1 MERPLTIDTSLVG
14 TYTVA
19 YKVKLLDTDGNEIDK
34 VIMSTLDDDTFTW
47 TVKSPCTRD
56 RITIQRKTP
65 TTFQN
70 LTYTLGDAEES

>member
-1 MERPLTIDTSLVG
+1 MGRPLTIDTSLVG